1 MYRGTDSRPTSPV
14 AEIDAVVAPGPSQVL
29 TGILGKL
36 PDATSRDHIDQAA
49 TEFMFV
55 NSKAARKRLVK
66 VQNLSCLFLYITD
79 YCQFLITSPKQR
91 TDLIPYYGRLVATI
105 SKYAPDLAK
114 ELLREVNHLTRLS
127 KTCLISS

>member
-1 MYRGTDSRPTSPV
+1 MGKCFMAAKRAILKRLYCRGTDSRPTSPV
-14 AEIDAVVAPGPSQVL
+14 AEVDAVVAPGPSQVL

-66 VQNLSCLFLYITD
+66 VYSIGILLLLGANYLIVFGYFAQATD
-79 YCQFLITSPKQR
+79 GSHSILW
-91 TDLIPYYGRLVATI
+91 
-105 SKYAPDLAK
+105 
-114 ELLREVNHLTRLS
+114 
-127 KTCLISS
+127 KTCCYY

>member
-1 MYRGTDSRPTSPV
+1 M
-14 AEIDAVVAPGPSQVL
+14 APGPSQVL

-66 VQNLSCLFLYITD
+66 VILQNLSCFSITD
-79 YCQFLITSPKQR
+79 YRQFLVTSPKQR

-114 ELLREVNHLTRLS
+114 ELLREVYHLTRLS
-127 KTCLISS
+127 KACLASS